1 MQGVILDELEKYV
14 ERNLGQPGLTR
25 IRNLT
30 GRGDSGYDFG
40 GKYPDDELA
49 VIMRGLVEATG
60 RPAEVITEEFGV
72 ALVPGLLEVYGFL
85 VNPRWSFIDFLLNT
99 EDVIHRGVKLNTPN
113 ARPPELR
120 AVRAGPESV
129 TITYRS
135 KRALCSLAKG
145 IIRGAAAH
153 YKVDITIS
161 EERCMLRGDP
171 ECLITVANESF

>member
-14 ERNLGQPGLTR
+14 TGKLGQPGLQR

-40 GKYPDDELA
+40 GKYPDDEL
-49 VIMRGLVEATG
+49 VMIMRGLVEATG
-60 RPAEVITEEFGV
+60 RPPEEIVEEFGV

-113 ARPPELR
+113 ARPPELQ
-120 AVRAGPESV
+120 AVRSGPESV

-135 KRALCSLAKG
+135 KRKLCSLAKG

-171 ECLITVANESF
+171 ECLITVANESI

>member
-14 ERNLGQPGLTR
+14 AGKLGEPGLTR

-40 GKYPDDELA
+40 SKYPDDELA

-60 RPAEVITEEFGV
+60 RRPEELVEEFGV

-85 VNPRWSFIDFLLNT
+85 VNPRWSFMEFLLNT

-113 ARPPELR
+113 ARPPELQAIR
-120 AVRAGPESV
+120 TGPDSV
-129 TITYRS
+129 TIAYRS
-135 KRALCSLAKG
+135 KRALCPMAKG
-145 IIRGAAAH
+145 IIRGSAAH
-153 YKVDITIS
+153 YNVEITIS
-161 EERCMLRGDP
+161 EESCMLRGDP
-171 ECLITVANESF
+171 ECLITVSEESL